1 MVDDFSKIWEF
12 VIGLPL
18 WALVII
24 SLLSFLYFYKELL
37 KKGVTLK
44 LLWEEYAAKCCQAG
58 KLHLMYAQ
66 FCKPRLCGHQPAD
79 HAHTA

>member
-24 SLLSFLYFYKELL
+24 SLLSFLYLALSQQMVDF
-37 KKGVTLK
+37 
-44 LLWEEYAAKCCQAG
+44 
-58 KLHLMYAQ
+58 
-66 FCKPRLCGHQPAD
+66 
-79 HAHTA
+79 